1 MRRALRRSA
10 WALVALLPVAGVLA
24 AGQLL
29 SGGAGAGVGA
39 PAVVVPVP
47 PAATTLV
54 CPGPLRLITDADG
67 QDVVY
72 DPQFAPAPGGS
83 DAGLRAVTVAGG
95 DAAGSGALGPLGAA
109 PTAELTAVGPAGA
122 LTADGA
128 ATGTVLRVR
137 PVGDAPAWA
146 AAAVATVTNQGDLRG
161 LAAAS
166 CQTPGTDA
174 WLVGGGTEIGTSARL
189 VLQNPGATPATV
201 TLELWGPTGAVEPA
215 GSPEFLVPAGS
226 ERVVLLE
233 GVAAEQRRIVV
244 HLSTTGGAVT
254 AYLQD
259 SRVRGLVP
267 AGVDL
272 VVAGSAPAATQVVP
286 GLTLSAS
293 AAEDADPAVV
303 RLLAPDAA
311 TTARI
316 TLLGAS
322 GPLELPP
329 VDLVAGEVVDVPLGG
344 IEAGQYTAVVTAEG
358 PVVAAVAVTRVGAAD
373 GPVER
378 AWVAAREPGT
388 AGPVAVPAGVDAA
401 LAVGVV
407 PTSDETAIVTVE
419 VIGADGAA
427 LGTRELTVPAGTTT
441 LVPVGTIVT
450 DGSGTEVAGVVVRT
464 TDPRVA
470 WAVPLTR
477 AVDTGQLVSV
487 LVPVPPPAG
496 LPDMA
501 VRF

>member
-1 MRRALRRSA
+1 MRPVLRRSA
-10 WALVALLPVAGVLA
+10 WALVAILPVAGVLA
-24 AGQLL
+24 AGQVVT
-29 SGGAGAGVGA
+29 GGAGAGTVA

-54 CPGPLRLITDADG
+54 CPGPLRLITEADG
-67 QDVVY
+67 EDVVY
-72 DPQFAPAPGGS
+72 DPQFEPAPGGS
-83 DAGLRAVTVAGG
+83 DSGLRAVTAAAGG
-95 DAAGSGALGPLGAA
+95 PAGAGVLGPLGGA
-109 PTAELTAVGPAGA
+109 PTTELTAVGPAGA
-122 LTADGA
+122 VTEVGA
-128 ATGTVLRVR
+128 AGATVLRVQ
-137 PVGDAPAWA
+137 PVGDTPAWA
-146 AAAVATVTNQGDLRG
+146 AAAVATVTTQGDLRG

-201 TLELWGPTGAVEPA
+201 TFELWGPTGAVEPA

-272 VVAGSAPAATQVVP
+272 VVPGAAPATTQVVA
-286 GLTLSAS
+286 GLTLAAS
-293 AAEDADPAVV
+293 TAEDADPAVV
-303 RLLAPDAA
+303 RLLAPAESA
-311 TTARI
+311 TARI

-322 GPLELPP
+322 GPLELSP
-329 VDLVAGEVVDVPLGG
+329 VDLAAGEVVDVPLGG
-344 IEAGQYTAVVTAEG
+344 IEAGQYTAVVAADR
-358 PVVAAVAVTRVGAAD
+358 PVVAAVAVTRVAAGD

-378 AWVAAREPGT
+378 AWAAAREPGA
-388 AGPVAVPAGVDAA
+388 AGPVAVPPGVDAA

-407 PTSDETAIVTVE
+407 PTSAESATVTVE
-419 VIGADGAA
+419 AIGADGAA
-427 LGTRELTVPAGTTT
+427 LGSRELTVPAGTTT
-441 LVPVGTIVT
+441 LLPVGSIPT

-477 AVDTGQLVSV
+477 AVATGQLTSV
-487 LVPVPPPAG
+487 LVPVPPPTG
-496 LPDMA
+496 LPDVA

>member
-1 MRRALRRSA
+1 MRPVLRRSA
-10 WALVALLPVAGVLA
+10 WALAAVLPVAGVLA
-24 AGQLL
+24 AGQVVT
-29 SGGAGAGVGA
+29 GGAGAGTVA

-54 CPGPLRLITDADG
+54 CPGPLRLITEADG
-67 QDVVY
+67 EDVVY
-72 DPQFAPAPGGS
+72 DPQFDPAPGGS
-83 DAGLRAVTVAGG
+83 DSGLRAVTAGADG
-95 DAAGSGALGPLGAA
+95 AAGAGVLGPLGDA
-109 PTAELTAVGPAGA
+109 PAVELTAVGPAGA
-122 LTADGA
+122 VTQAGA
-128 ATGTVLRVR
+128 AGATVLRVQ
-137 PVGDAPAWA
+137 PVGDTPAWA
-146 AAAVATVTNQGDLRG
+146 AAAVATVTTQGDLRG

-201 TLELWGPTGAVEPA
+201 TFELWGPTGAVEPA

-267 AGVDL
+267 GGVDL
-272 VVAGSAPAATQVVP
+272 VVPGAAPATTQVVA
-286 GLTLSAS
+286 GLTLAAS
-293 AAEDADPAVV
+293 TAEDADPAVV
-303 RLLAPDAA
+303 RLLAPAEA

-329 VDLVAGEVVDVPLGG
+329 VDLAAGEVVDIPLGG
-344 IEAGQYTAVVTAEG
+344 IEAGQYTAVVTAG
-358 PVVAAVAVTRVGAAD
+358 RPVVAAVAVTRVSAAD

-378 AWVAAREPGT
+378 AWAAAREPGA
-388 AGPVAVPAGVDAA
+388 AGPVAVPPGVAAA

-407 PTSDETAIVTVE
+407 PTSAETAIVTVE
-419 VIGADGAA
+419 AIGADGAV

-441 LVPVGTIVT
+441 LLPVGSIPT

-477 AVDTGQLVSV
+477 AIATGQLTSV
-487 LVPVPPPAG
+487 LVPVPPPTG
-496 LPDMA
+496 LPDVA

>member
-1 MRRALRRSA
+1 MNRVLRRSA
-10 WALVALLPVAGVLA
+10 LAVAALLPVAGVLV
-24 AGQLL
+24 AGQIVPA
-29 SGGAGAGVGA
+29 GAGAGAVA

-54 CPGPLRLITDADG
+54 CPGPLRLITEAAG

-72 DPQFAPAPGGS
+72 DPQFDPAPGGS
-83 DAGLRAVTVAGG
+83 DSRLRAVTAAAAT
-95 DAAGSGALGPLGAA
+95 AAGTGVLGPLGGE
-109 PTAELTAVGPAGA
+109 PTAELTPVGPAGA
-122 LTADGA
+122 LTSAGA
-128 ATGTVLRVR
+128 AGGTVLRVE
-137 PVGDAPAWA
+137 PVADAPAWA
-146 AAAVATVTNQGDLRG
+146 AAAVATVTTNGDLRG

-166 CQTPGTDA
+166 CQTPTTEA

-201 TLELWGPTGAVEPA
+201 TLGLWGPTGVVEPA

-233 GVAAEQRRIVV
+233 GVAAEQRRIVA
-244 HLSTTGGAVT
+244 HLSATGGAVT

-272 VVAGSAPAATQVVP
+272 VVPGAPPAVTQVLP
-286 GLTLSAS
+286 GLVLTAS
-293 AAEDADPAVV
+293 AAEDPDPAVV
-303 RLLAPDAA
+303 RLLAPGTA

-329 VDLVAGEVVDVPLGG
+329 VDLPADEVVDVPLGG
-344 IEAGQYTAVVTAEG
+344 IEGGQYTAVVVADH
-358 PVVAAVAVTRVGAAD
+358 PVVAAAAVTRVGAAD

-378 AWVAAREPGT
+378 AWVAAREPGV
-388 AGPVAVPAGVDAA
+388 AGPIAVPPGVDAA
-401 LAVGVV
+401 VAVGVL
-407 PTSDETAIVTVE
+407 PTGDGSATVTLE
-419 VIGADGAA
+419 AIGADGAL
-427 LGTRELTVPAGTTT
+427 LGTRELTVTAGTTAA
-441 LVPVGTIVT
+441 LPVGSIAGG
-450 DGSGTEVAGVVVRT
+450 GSGTEVAGVVVRT

-470 WAVPLTR
+470 WAVPLIR
-477 AVDTGQLVSV
+477 ADAAGQLTSV
-487 LVPVPPPAG
+487 LVPVPPPSG
-496 LPDMA
+496 RPDVA